1 MSKRITFEQLIAKR
15 EQREAD
21 KLKVGMLEIPGSDMA
36 LEARMPPQ
44 KAVLEIYG
52 ELSSANGAMEALEC
66 GKHALY
72 TVCPQLQDRNL
83 QAELG
88 VAEDP
93 MRIIDA
99 LFSLPEQDVLG
110 GEALRFMGLLAE
122 RPQAAQT
129 EEQAEGPAD
138 PGLETVKN

>member
-1 MSKRITFEQLIAKR
+1 MSKRITFEELIARR

-21 KLKVGMLEIPGSDMA
+21 KLKVGMLDIPGSEA
-36 LEARMPPQ
+36 GLEARMPSQ
-44 KAVLEIYG
+44 QVVLEIYG
-52 ELSSANGAMEALEC
+52 ELSAANGVLEALEC

-72 TVCPQLQDRNL
+72 AVCPQLQDRKL

-93 MRIIDA
+93 MRIIDT
-99 LFSLPEQDVLG
+99 LFSLAEQDALG
-110 GEALRFMGLLAE
+110 GQALRFMGLL
-122 RPQAAQT
+122 P
-129 EEQAEGPAD
+129 EEKQPAGEKTAD

>member
-1 MSKRITFEQLIAKR
+1 MSKRITFEELIARR

-21 KLKVGMLEIPGSDMA
+21 KLKVGMLDIPGSEA
-36 LEARMPPQ
+36 GLEARMPSQ
-44 KAVLEIYG
+44 QAVLEIYG
-52 ELSSANGAMEALEC
+52 ELSAANGALAALEC

-72 TVCPQLQDRNL
+72 AICPQLQDRKL

-93 MRIIDA
+93 MRIIDT
-99 LFSLPEQDVLG
+99 LFSLAEQDALG
-110 GEALRFMGLLAE
+110 GQALRFMGLLPEEKQPAGE
-122 RPQAAQT
+122 QQT
-129 EEQAEGPAD
+129 AD

>member
-1 MSKRITFEQLIAKR
+1 MSKRITFEELIAKR

-21 KLKVGMLEIPGSDMA
+21 KLKVGMLDIPGSEA
-36 LEARMPPQ
+36 GLEARMPHQ
-44 KAVLEIYG
+44 QAVLEIYG
-52 ELSSANGAMEALEC
+52 ELSAANGALEALEC

-72 TVCPQLQDRNL
+72 AVCPQLQDRKL

-93 MRIIDA
+93 MRIIDT
-99 LFSLPEQDVLG
+99 LFSLAEQDALG
-110 GEALRFMGLLAE
+110 GQALRFMGLLPEEKPPAGE
-122 RPQAAQT
+122 KQT
-129 EEQAEGPAD
+129 AD

>member
-1 MSKRITFEQLIAKR
+1 MSKQITFEELIAKR

-21 KLKVGMLEIPGSDMA
+21 KLKVGMLDIPGSEA
-36 LEARMPPQ
+36 GLEARMPSQ
-44 KAVLEIYG
+44 QAVLEIYG
-52 ELSSANGAMEALEC
+52 ELSAANGALAALEC

-72 TVCPQLQDRNL
+72 AICPQLQDRKL

-93 MRIIDA
+93 MRIIDT
-99 LFSLPEQDVLG
+99 LFSLAEQDALG
-110 GEALRFMGLLAE
+110 GQALRFMGLLPEEKQPAGE
-122 RPQAAQT
+122 KQT
-129 EEQAEGPAD
+129 AD

>member
-1 MSKRITFEQLIAKR
+1 MSKRITFEELIAKR

-21 KLKVGMLEIPGSDMA
+21 KLKVGMLEIPGSNMA
-36 LEARMPPQ
+36 LAARMPPQ
-44 KAVLEIYG
+44 KVVLELYG
-52 ELSSANGAMEALEC
+52 ELSSANEAMEALEC

-72 TVCPQLQDRNL
+72 SVCPQLQDRKL
-83 QAELG
+83 QEALG

-93 MRIIDA
+93 MGIIDA

-110 GEALRFMGLLAE
+110 GKALQFMGLLAE
-122 RPQAAQT
+122 RPQVA
-129 EEQAEGPAD
+129 QAEDQEETPAD

>member
-1 MSKRITFEQLIAKR
+1 MSKQITFEELIAKR

-21 KLKVGMLEIPGSDMA
+21 KLKVGMLDIPGSEA
-36 LEARMPPQ
+36 GLEARMPSQ
-44 KAVLEIYG
+44 QAVLEIYG
-52 ELSSANGAMEALEC
+52 ELSAANGALEALEC

-72 TVCPQLQDRNL
+72 AVCPQLQDRKL

-93 MRIIDA
+93 MRIIDT
-99 LFSLPEQDVLG
+99 LFSLAEQDALG
-110 GEALRFMGLLAE
+110 GQALRFMGLLPEEKQPAGE
-122 RPQAAQT
+122 KQT
-129 EEQAEGPAD
+129 AD